1 MPYPSMD
8 GKFRYFRISIRDWP
22 RKRCRNA
29 FTTRAGIRGSAGEK
43 RMAIMR
49 TPPRAVLCTSEG
61 KGDMTAPCMGVQEH
75 GSGWKSM
82 EGDVIIEVRDLE
94 HVFDSFAAVRGI
106 SFTVKRGEV
115 FSFLGPNGA
124 GKSTTINIL
133 TTLLPLQ
140 KGTVRVAGYDV
151 AREPGR
157 VRESIGIVFQED
169 VLDRDLTV
177 WETMEFH
184 GRLYSIPRDE
194 RRRRIDDLLRVV
206 ELGSKRD
213 ERTKNLS
220 GGMKRR
226 LQIARGLMTRPEVL
240 FLDEPT
246 QGLDPQTRMRMWEY
260 IRQVN
265 ESGTTIFLTTHYMEE
280 ADMLSDR
287 ISIIDGGKIIVSGT
301 PEELKNALGEDVVY
315 LETEDDGRAR
325 ETLRGIREIRSV
337 TESSRGLSVT
347 ISADGSHCLP
357 RIVDAVRGAGIE
369 ISSVNLKKPT
379 MDDVFVHY
387 TGRELRD
394 TGA

>member
-1 MPYPSMD
+1 
-8 GKFRYFRISIRDWP
+8 
-22 RKRCRNA
+22 
-29 FTTRAGIRGSAGEK
+29 
-43 RMAIMR
+43 
-49 TPPRAVLCTSEG
+49 
-61 KGDMTAPCMGVQEH
+61 
-75 GSGWKSM
+75 M
-82 EGDVIIEVRDLE
+82 EGGDIIEVLGLE
-94 HVFDSFAAVRGI
+94 HTFDGFAAVRGI
-106 SFTVKRGEV
+106 SFTVKKGEI

-140 KGTVRVAGYDV
+140 KGTVRVAGHDV

-157 VRESIGIVFQED
+157 VRESIGIVFQDD

-206 ELGSKRD
+206 ELGPKRD

-226 LQIARGLMTRPEVL
+226 LQIARGLMTRPEIL

-246 QGLDPQTRMRMWEY
+246 LGLDPQTRMRMWEY
-260 IRQVN
+260 IQGVN
-265 ESGTTIFLTTHYMEE
+265 EAGTTIFLTTHYMEE

-301 PEELKNALGEDVVY
+301 PEELKNTLGEDVVY
-315 LETEDDGRAR
+315 LETEDDGKAG
-325 ETLRGIREIRSV
+325 EAIRGLGEIRSV
-337 TESSRGLSVT
+337 VESPRGLSVT

-357 RIVDAVRGAGIE
+357 RIVDAVRDVGIA

>member
-1 MPYPSMD
+1 M
-8 GKFRYFRISIRDWP
+8 GRD
-22 RKRCRNA
+22 
-29 FTTRAGIRGSAGEK
+29 
-43 RMAIMR
+43 
-49 TPPRAVLCTSEG
+49 
-61 KGDMTAPCMGVQEH
+61 D
-75 GSGWKSM
+75 
-82 EGDVIIEVRDLE
+82 IIEVRDLE
-94 HVFDSFAAVRGI
+94 HLFGDFAAVRGI
-106 SFTVKRGEV
+106 SFTVRRGEI

-140 KGTVRVAGYDV
+140 KGRVYVAGYDV
-151 AREPGR
+151 AREAGE
-157 VRESIGIVFQED
+157 VRKAIGIVFQDD

-184 GRLYSIPRDE
+184 GRLYSIPREE
-194 RRRRIDDLLRVV
+194 RRAQIDNLLRVV
-206 ELGSKRD
+206 ELETKRD

-246 QGLDPQTRMRMWEY
+246 QGLDPQTRLRIWEY

-265 ESGTTIFLTTHYMEE
+265 AAGTTIFLTTHYMEE
-280 ADMLSDR
+280 ADILSDR
-287 ISIIDGGKIIVSGT
+287 IGIIDHGRIVVIGT
-301 PEELKNALGEDVVY
+301 PAELKNALGEDVVY
-315 LETEDDGRAR
+315 LETEDDRRVRDA
-325 ETLRGIREIRSV
+325 LSGIREIRSV
-337 TESSRGLSVT
+337 TDSTRGLSIAIT
-347 ISADGSHCLP
+347 ADGSHCIP
-357 RIVDAVRGAGIE
+357 KIIDAVRGAGIG

-394 TGA
+394 TGANR

>member
-1 MPYPSMD
+1 M
-8 GKFRYFRISIRDWP
+8 
-22 RKRCRNA
+22 
-29 FTTRAGIRGSAGEK
+29 GE
-43 RMAIMR
+43 
-49 TPPRAVLCTSEG
+49 
-61 KGDMTAPCMGVQEH
+61 D
-75 GSGWKSM
+75 
-82 EGDVIIEVRDLE
+82 DIIEVRDLE
-94 HVFDSFAAVRGI
+94 HAFNGVKAVRGI
-106 SFTVKRGEV
+106 SFSVRRGEI

-133 TTLLPLQ
+133 TTLLPIQ
-140 KGTVRVAGYDV
+140 RGTVRVAGYDV
-151 AREPGR
+151 AREPER
-157 VRESIGIVFQED
+157 VRESIGIVFQDE

-194 RRRRIDDLLRVV
+194 RRRRIDDMLTVV
-206 ELGSKRD
+206 ELEAKRN

-226 LQIARGLMTRPEVL
+226 LEIARGLMTRPEVL

-246 QGLDPQTRMRMWEY
+246 QGLDPQTRMRMWDY

-265 ESGTTIFLTTHYMEE
+265 AAGTTIFLTTHYMEE

-287 ISIIDGGKIIVSGT
+287 ISIIDHGRIIISGT
-301 PEELKNALGEDVVY
+301 PEELKNTLGEDVVY
-315 LETEDDGRAR
+315 LETGDDAKAR
-325 ETLRGIREIRSV
+325 ETLLGVREIRSI
-337 TESSRGLSVT
+337 TESPRGLSIT

-357 RIVDAVRGAGIE
+357 RIVERVRGAGID
-369 ISSVNLKKPT
+369 IASVNLKKPT

>member
-1 MPYPSMD
+1 M
-8 GKFRYFRISIRDWP
+8 G
-22 RKRCRNA
+22 
-29 FTTRAGIRGSAGEK
+29 
-43 RMAIMR
+43 
-49 TPPRAVLCTSEG
+49 
-61 KGDMTAPCMGVQEH
+61 GD
-75 GSGWKSM
+75 
-82 EGDVIIEVRDLE
+82 DIIEVHDLE
-94 HVFDSFAAVRGI
+94 HAFGNFAAVRGI
-106 SFTVKRGEV
+106 SFTVKNGEI

-151 AREPGR
+151 AREPGK
-157 VRESIGIVFQED
+157 VRKAIGIVFQED

-177 WETMEFH
+177 RETMEFH
-184 GRLYSIPRDE
+184 GRLYAIPREE
-194 RRRRIDDLLRVV
+194 RRRRIDDLLRIV
-206 ELGSKRD
+206 ELESKRD

-226 LQIARGLMTRPEVL
+226 LQIARGLMTQPEVL

-246 QGLDPQTRMRMWEY
+246 QGLDPQTRMRIWDY

-265 ESGTTIFLTTHYMEE
+265 GTGTTIFLTTHYMEE

-287 ISIIDGGKIIVSGT
+287 ISIIDHGRIVVSGT
-301 PEELKNALGEDVVY
+301 PAELKNALGEDVVY
-315 LETEDDGRAR
+315 LETEDDEKARAA
-325 ETLRGIREIRSV
+325 LSGIEEIRSV
-337 TESSRGLSVT
+337 TESPRGLSVT

-357 RIVDAVRGAGIE
+357 QIIERVRGAGIG
-369 ISSVNLKKPT
+369 ISNVNLKKPT

-387 TGRELRD
+387 TGSELRD

>member
-1 MPYPSMD
+1 
-8 GKFRYFRISIRDWP
+8 
-22 RKRCRNA
+22 
-29 FTTRAGIRGSAGEK
+29 
-43 RMAIMR
+43 
-49 TPPRAVLCTSEG
+49 
-61 KGDMTAPCMGVQEH
+61 MG
-75 GSGWKSM
+75 
-82 EGDVIIEVRDLE
+82 EGDIIEVRDLE
-94 HVFDSFAAVRGI
+94 HAFNGFTAVRGI
-106 SFTVKRGEV
+106 SFSVRKGEI

-151 AREPGR
+151 AREPER
-157 VRESIGIVFQED
+157 VRESIGIVFQDE

-194 RRRRIDDLLRVV
+194 RRRRIDDMLRIV
-206 ELGSKRD
+206 ELSAKRD

-226 LQIARGLMTRPEVL
+226 LEIARGLMTRPKVL

-246 QGLDPQTRMRMWEY
+246 IGLDPQTRMRMWDY
-260 IRQVN
+260 IREVN
-265 ESGTTIFLTTHYMEE
+265 DAGTTIFLTTHYMEE

-287 ISIIDGGKIIVSGT
+287 ISIIDHGKIIISGT
-301 PEELKNALGEDVVY
+301 SEELKNTLGEDVVY
-315 LETEDDGRAR
+315 LETKDDPKAR
-325 ETLRGIREIRSV
+325 ETLRGVEEIRSI
-337 TESSRGLSVT
+337 TESPRGLSIT
-347 ISADGSHCLP
+347 ISTDGSHCLP
-357 RIVDAVRGAGIE
+357 RIVERVRDAGID

>member
-1 MPYPSMD
+1 
-8 GKFRYFRISIRDWP
+8 
-22 RKRCRNA
+22 
-29 FTTRAGIRGSAGEK
+29 
-43 RMAIMR
+43 
-49 TPPRAVLCTSEG
+49 
-61 KGDMTAPCMGVQEH
+61 
-75 GSGWKSM
+75 M
-82 EGDVIIEVRDLE
+82 EGEDIIEVQDLE
-94 HVFDSFAAVRGI
+94 HTFDGFAAVRGI
-106 SFTVKRGEV
+106 SFTVRRGEI

-157 VRESIGIVFQED
+157 VREAIGIVFQDD

-184 GRLYSIPRDE
+184 GRLYAIPRDE
-194 RRRRIDDLLRVV
+194 RRRRIDNLLRVV
-206 ELGSKRD
+206 ELGPRRD

-260 IRQVN
+260 IRGVN
-265 ESGTTIFLTTHYMEE
+265 VTGTTIFLTTHYMEE

-301 PEELKNALGEDVVY
+301 PEELKNTLGEDVVY
-315 LETEDDGRAR
+315 LETEDNTKAR
-325 ETLRGIREIRSV
+325 ESLRGIGEIRSV
-337 TESSRGLSVT
+337 TESPRGISIT

-357 RIVDAVRGAGIE
+357 RIVDAVRGAGIG

-394 TGA
+394 EGA